1 MSRGGLVKASLR
13 RIFRSL
19 VHLYFRRVEVVGL
32 RPGVDVGG
40 RVFVANHTN
49 ALIDPILVL
58 VDAPCD
64 VSPLAKSTLWRIPG
78 LRWLLDSA
86 DAVPVVR
93 RRDDPSKAS
102 GSNDAMFEK
111 VAEHLGVGG
120 NILVFPEGTSHNEP
134 KLLRLKTGAARMIE
148 LASRRG
154 GLDLTF
160 QAVGLEFDDRATF
173 RSRAVVAYGPVRRV
187 DALGATGEALVQALT
202 TKMAEDLASLVV
214 EGETWEE
221 RRLVLRVS
229 ELLRSEDPSL
239 GFAAAVEIAQG
250 VERARDALRRAD
262 PSRIEEVRSA
272 VDAYFAALEEVA
284 VGDDLFR
291 EPPRLS
297 LPTRVLML
305 SLLPL
310 APFGLLLY
318 SLPYQLPRLVAR
330 RSREEDVHSTLKL
343 ATGLVAYPVWALGW
357 VTLAALVVPG
367 LWLVPAL
374 LLVLLSPFA
383 TLLWIEHAGALLRP
397 WRLSPRRVARL
408 ANLRT
413 VALGAIERARS
424 AASVDER
431 TGSGRTMLE

>member
-1 MSRGGLVKASLR
+1 MASGSLVKASLR
-13 RIFRSL
+13 RFFRSL

-32 RPGVDVGG
+32 RPDAAVGG

-49 ALIDPILVL
+49 ALLDPILVL

-64 VSPLAKSTLWRIPG
+64 VSPLAKSTLWSIPG

-111 VAEHLGVGG
+111 VADHLRAGG

-148 LASRRG
+148 LASRQG
-154 GLDLTF
+154 GSGLSF

-284 VGDDLFR
+284 VDDDLFR
-291 EPPRLS
+291 EPAPLG
-297 LPTRVLML
+297 PTTKLAMVLV
-305 SLLPL
+305 SPL
-310 APFGLLLY
+310 VPLGLVLY
-318 SLPYQLPRLVAR
+318 ALPYQLPRLVAR
-330 RSREEDVHSTLKL
+330 RAREEDVHSTLKL
-343 ATGLVAYPVWALGW
+343 ATGLVAYPVFALGW
-357 VTLAALVVPG
+357 ATLAAFAIPG
-367 LWLVPAL
+367 LWLLPAL
-374 LLVLLSPFA
+374 LASPLA
-383 TLLWIEHAGALLRP
+383 TLLWLERASALLRP

-408 ANLRT
+408 ASLR
-413 VALGAIERARS
+413 AASLGAIARAREV
-424 AASVDER
+424 AAIDGQP
-431 TGSGRTMLE
+431 GSGGSVLE